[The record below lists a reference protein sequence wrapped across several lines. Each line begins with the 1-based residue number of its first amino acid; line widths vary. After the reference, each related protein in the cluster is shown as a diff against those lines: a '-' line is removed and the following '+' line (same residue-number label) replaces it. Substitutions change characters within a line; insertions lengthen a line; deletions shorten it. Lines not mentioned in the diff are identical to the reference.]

1 MQFNPKT
8 GEIGIMKC
16 ARRLILALIVAQATS
31 LAAQQFDIKP
41 VTDGVYAAIAK
52 PTFRTNC
59 NAAIFILSHEVVVV
73 DAESKPSAAREVI
86 AQIKHLTDKPVT
98 HLVITHLHGDHFQG
112 AGAYVEAW
120 PGVQIISTQSTRD
133 GIESRGVM
141 RMQRELVTVPVAIE
155 KLNADLAKASD
166 DAAKAP
172 IHQQLREA
180 QAYLVELKQMKVVLP
195 NVTFDRHLTI
205 HSDNDTLE
213 VLFVG
218 KGHSDGDVF
227 VYDPKRKVIATGD
240 SLTGWVPTMGD
251 ASIYDWMQQL
261 KTIEDLDFKYV
272 IGGHGNVVTGKET
285 FDLWRKYFADL
296 LDETSKAA
304 GRGATLE
311 ETKSQV
317 IPTLLQSYGT
327 QFPPD
332 FSKTVIANVETA
344 YRVMTTQTK

>member
-1 MQFNPKT
+1 M
-8 GEIGIMKC
+8 MKWIC
-16 ARRLILALIVAQATS
+16 RVIVVLIVSQAHF
-31 LAAQQFDIKP
+31 LAAQLFDVKP
-41 VTDGVYAAIAK
+41 VTDDVYAAIAK

-59 NAAIFILSHEVVVV
+59 NAAIFILSREVVVV

-86 AQIKHLTDKPVT
+86 AQIKRLTDKPVT

-112 AGAYVEAW
+112 AEAYVNAW
-120 PGVQIISTQSTRD
+120 PAVQIISTQATRD
-133 GIESRGVM
+133 GIESRGVT
-141 RMQRELVTVPVAIE
+141 RMQRELVTVPLAIE
-155 KLNADLAKASD
+155 KFNTDLAKTSD
-166 DAAKAP
+166 DAEKVK
-172 IHQQLREA
+172 IQQQLHEA
-180 QAYLVELKQMKVVLP
+180 QAYLAELKQMKAALP

-272 IGGHGNVVTGKET
+272 IGGHGSVLQGKDT

-304 GRGATLE
+304 AQGASLE
-311 ETKSQV
+311 ETKTQL
-317 IPTLLQSYGT
+317 IPTLLQRYGT

>member
-1 MQFNPKT
+1 M
-8 GEIGIMKC
+8 MC
-16 ARRLILALIVAQATS
+16 VRRLILVLMVAETHF
-31 LAAQQFDIKP
+31 LTAQQFDIKP
-41 VTDGVYAAIAK
+41 VTDDVYAAIAK
-52 PTFRTNC
+52 TTFRTNC
-59 NAAIFILSHEVVVV
+59 NAAIFVLSHQVVVV

-86 AQIKHLTDKPVT
+86 AQIKRLTDKPVT

-112 AGAYVEAW
+112 ASAYVDAW

-133 GIESRGVM
+133 EIASLGVT
-141 RMQRELVTVPVAIE
+141 RMQRELVTVPLAIE
-155 KLNADLAKASD
+155 QLNADLAKASD

-172 IHQQLREA
+172 VQQQLREA
-180 QAYLVELKQMKVVLP
+180 QSYLAELKQMKAVLP

-240 SLTGWVPTMGD
+240 SLTAWVPTMGD

-261 KTIEDLDFKYV
+261 KTIEELDFKYV
-272 IGGHGNVVTGKET
+272 IGGHGNVMTGKDT

-296 LDETSKAA
+296 LDEASRAV
-304 GRGATLE
+304 GQGASLE
-311 ETKSQV
+311 ETKTKL
-317 IPTLLQSYGT
+317 IPTLVQRYGT

-332 FSKTVIANVETA
+332 FSKTVVGNVETA
-344 YRVMTTQTK
+344 YRVMTAQIK

>member
-1 MQFNPKT
+1 
-8 GEIGIMKC
+8 MKC
-16 ARRLILALIVAQATS
+16 VRLLIVALIVAETHF
-31 LAAQQFDIKP
+31 LTAQQFDIKP
-41 VTDGVYAAIAK
+41 VTDDVYAAIAK
-52 PTFRTNC
+52 TTFRTNC
-59 NAAIFILSHEVVVV
+59 NAAIFILSRQVVVV

-86 AQIKHLTDKPVT
+86 AQIKRLTDKPVT

-112 AGAYVEAW
+112 ASAYVDAW
-120 PGVQIISTQSTRD
+120 PGVQIISTPSTRD
-133 GIESRGVM
+133 EIASLGVT
-141 RMQRELVTVPVAIE
+141 RMQRELVTVPLAID

-172 IHQQLREA
+172 IQQQLREA
-180 QAYLVELKQMKVVLP
+180 QAYLAELKQMKAVLP

-240 SLTGWVPTMGD
+240 SLTGWVPTTGD
-251 ASIYDWMQQL
+251 ASIYDWIQQL

-272 IGGHGNVVTGKET
+272 IGGHGNVVIGKDT

-296 LDETSKAA
+296 LDEASKAA
-304 GRGATLE
+304 GQGASLE
-311 ETKSQV
+311 ETKTKL
-317 IPTLLQSYGT
+317 IPTLLQTYGA

-332 FSKTVIANVETA
+332 FSKTVVANVETA
-344 YRVMTTQTK
+344 YRVMTTQIK

>member
-1 MQFNPKT
+1 
-8 GEIGIMKC
+8 MKC
-16 ARRLILALIVAQATS
+16 VRRLIVVLIVALS
-31 LAAQQFDIKP
+31 HFVVAQQFDIKP

-52 PTFRTNC
+52 TTFRTNC
-59 NAAIFILSHEVVVV
+59 NAAIFILSREVVVV

-86 AQIKHLTDKPVT
+86 AQIKRLTDKPVT

-112 AGAYVEAW
+112 AGAYLEAW
-120 PGVQIISTQSTRD
+120 PGVQIISTRATRE
-133 GIESRGVM
+133 GIENRSVT

-155 KLNADLAKASD
+155 KLNTDLEKSGSEAE
-166 DAAKAP
+166 KAP
-172 IHQQLREA
+172 IRQQLQEA
-180 QAYLVELKQMKVVLP
+180 QAYLAELKQMKIVLP
-195 NVTFDRHLTI
+195 NVTFDRRLTI
-205 HSDNDTLE
+205 HSDNDELQ

-240 SLTGWVPTMGD
+240 SLTGWVPTLGD

-261 KTIEDLDFKYV
+261 KMIEDLDFKYV

-296 LDETSKAA
+296 LDETSKAV
-304 GRGATLE
+304 GKGASLD
-311 ETKSQV
+311 ETKTQI
-317 IPTLLQSYGT
+317 IPVLLQKYGT

-332 FSKTVIANVETA
+332 FPRTVIANVETA
-344 YRVMTTQTK
+344 YRVLTTQTK